1 MVRGAGNGRQQKWDQ
16 RGRPAGAGLRD
27 YPAMMLVLSVLSV
40 FKVNA
45 IDNSL
50 QHISEVNNV
59 KQLRD

>member
-1 MVRGAGNGRQQKWDQ
+1 MDVNKNGISVAGRL
-16 RGRPAGAGLRD
+16 GLGFGII
-27 YPAMMLVLSVLSV
+27 AMMLVLSVLSV